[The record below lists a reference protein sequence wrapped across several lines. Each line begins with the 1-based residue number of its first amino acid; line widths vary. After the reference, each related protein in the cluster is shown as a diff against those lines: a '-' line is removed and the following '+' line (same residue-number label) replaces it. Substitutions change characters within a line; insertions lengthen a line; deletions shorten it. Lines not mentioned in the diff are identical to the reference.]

1 MAWQSVDT
9 VPLDFESGIAPE
21 RARAIASAL
30 RRHVLALL
38 ALRDGR
44 AEPLASGA
52 LYWLGGRLL
61 LLTCRHVFEGGAA
74 LGDLLLPL
82 ADSGRILPLARAR
95 PRLIEH
101 PERDVAAIVIGDA
114 RARQVLL
121 AHWSAVPLGPTD
133 PPACRPHVYAV
144 AGYPYAQMRRLDG
157 RVVARPVVF
166 FARAAAPGHAPWLAY
181 GRIARRIDGEH
192 VHAPPLDGVS
202 GATLW
207 AIGDA
212 GAADRCLLQPA
223 GVQSAFKH
231 DSYARGEAFDAAWQL
246 IERAL
251 AN

>member
-61 LLTCRHVFEGGAA
+61 LLTCRHVFDDGVA

-82 ADSGRILPLARAR
+82 SDSGRLLPLAHAR

-114 RARQVLL
+114 RARQTLL
-121 AHWSAVPLGPTD
+121 AHWSAVALAAAD
-133 PPACRPHVYAV
+133 PPVCRAPIYAV
-144 AGYPYAQMRRLDG
+144 AGYPYAQMRRLEG

-166 FARAAAPGHAPWLAY
+166 FARPAASAPAPWLAY
-181 GRIARRIDGEH
+181 GRIARRIDGLH

-207 AIGDA
+207 AVGDA
-212 GAADRCLLQPA
+212 GEADRCLLQPA
-223 GVQSAFKH
+223 GVQCAFKH
-231 DSYARGEAFDAAWQL
+231 DAYARGEAFDAAWQL
-246 IERAL
+246 IERAV